1 MNDVTLYSL
10 PSSAAIYEELG
21 RAIDDLTPRVT
32 AGSTMQDDLNAL
44 RVERR
49 RMWMK
54 RNGLGP
60 L

>member
-1 MNDVTLYSL
+1 MHDLYEL

-21 RAIDDLTPRVT
+21 RAIDDLAPRVT
-32 AGSTMQDDLNAL
+32 AGSTSQDDLNAL

-49 RMWMK
+49 RLWMR